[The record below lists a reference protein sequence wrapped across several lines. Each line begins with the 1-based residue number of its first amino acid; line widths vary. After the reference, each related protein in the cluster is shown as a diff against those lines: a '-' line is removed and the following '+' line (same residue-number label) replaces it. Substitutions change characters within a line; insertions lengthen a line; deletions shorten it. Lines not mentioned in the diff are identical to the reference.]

1 MTQYICC
8 RSDYQSF
15 RLETAETPT
24 PSTKKKKKK
33 KNRRQQAMEEEE
45 EDLYDVSELKEE
57 AKLVVPTSSYLYA

>member
-1 MTQYICC
+1 MTQCIC
-8 RSDYQSF
+8 YLFNHQSF
-15 RLETAETPT
+15 RLDTAETPT

-57 AKLVVPTSSYLYA
+57 AKLVVPTSS